1 MPDSVV
7 DTAAA
12 LERALSAP
20 GWLLLG
26 VMLHLANQVARG
38 RGWYAL
44 LHQACDG
51 VRRRD
56 AIAAWVAGAAAG
68 GVTFARGGDA
78 LRILMLARR
87 APGAKPA
94 VVTGTLVAESA
105 GELASGAACLALAVA
120 LGAGPHVPRVWIVAV
135 AAIAV
140 LGAAAAVTARIVRR
154 RREGPAGRVL
164 GVLARVGCGCTAL
177 PPGAFARRVVPWQM
191 LSRACRLGALACFL
205 AAFGL
210 PATPA
215 AVLLVVFAQG
225 GGRLVPFAPAS
236 VGAGAAVL
244 AASFGPV
251 TGAAVPA
258 ADVAAFFLGT
268 SAVLTI
274 VCTAVATVILLRD
287 QALASAG
294 RSVWLRLGRRTRTRV
309 AAAPRT

>member
-1 MPDSVV
+1 M
-7 DTAAA
+7 
-12 LERALSAP
+12 
-20 GWLLLG
+20 W
-26 VMLHLANQVARG
+26 
-38 RGWYAL
+38 
-44 LHQACDG
+44 
-51 VRRRD
+51 
-56 AIAAWVAGAAAG
+56 IA
-68 GVTFARGGDA
+68 
-78 LRILMLARR
+78 
-87 APGAKPA
+87 
-94 VVTGTLVAESA
+94 
-105 GELASGAACLALAVA
+105 
-120 LGAGPHVPRVWIVAV
+120 

-140 LGAAAAVTARIVRR
+140 AVVGAAGAVIARIVRR
-154 RREGPAGRVL
+154 RREIAGVGGDVAAVGPDGEAGGWRRRALRVF
-164 GVLARVGCGCTAL
+164 ARVGCGCAAL
-177 PPGAFARRVVPWQM
+177 SPGAYACRVAPWQM

-244 AASFGPV
+244 AASFAPV

-294 RSVWLRLGRRTRTRV
+294 RSVWLRLGRRTRTRM